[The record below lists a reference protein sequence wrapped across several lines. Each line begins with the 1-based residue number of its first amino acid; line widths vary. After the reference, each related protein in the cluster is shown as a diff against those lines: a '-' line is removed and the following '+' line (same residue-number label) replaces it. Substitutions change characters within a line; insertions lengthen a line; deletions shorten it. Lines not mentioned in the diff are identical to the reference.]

1 MTILHDNLYTTRA
14 GTSASDL
21 QYLTRPTQWKALV
34 SRKTSTGQAG
44 RIRTGMYQ
52 RDVGLLWPNPR
63 PLPQEH
69 VRRWHRVR
77 WMISLRIDS
86 ETRRALQTHPMK
98 NHQSLK
104 GQPKKV
110 HPRVHHWLP
119 PRPLPQVRPR
129 VHHWLPPRPL
139 PQVRPRVHHRL
150 PPRPLPQVRPRV
162 HLRLPP
168 RPLPQVRPR
177 VHLRLPPRPLPQ
189 VRPRVH
195 LRPPPRPLP
204 QVRPRVHLRLP
215 PRPLPQVRPPPLHR
229 PRRWSKRERMHHRM
243 QEKSHLQ
250 VRTSRQSPIMM

>member
-52 RDVGLLWPNPR
+52 RDVGQLWPNPR

-104 GQPKKV
+104 GQPKKAPPQV
-110 HPRVHHWLP
+110 RPRVHHWLP

-139 PQVRPRVHHRL
+139 PQVH
-150 PPRPLPQVRPRV
+150 PQV

-177 VHLRLPPRPLPQ
+177 VHHWLPPRPLLQ
-189 VRPRVH
+189 VRPQVH
-195 LRPPPRPLP
+195 
-204 QVRPRVHLRLP
+204 HWLP
-215 PRPLPQVRPPPLHR
+215 PRPLHR

-243 QEKSHLQ
+243 HEKSHLQ
-250 VRTSRQSPIMM
+250 VRASRQSPIMM

>member
-110 HPRVHHWLP
+110 HPSGPPLAPPRPLPQVRSLVHHWLP
-119 PRPLPQVRPR
+119 PRPLPQVRPL
-129 VHHWLPPRPL
+129 VHHWLL
-139 PQVRPRVHHRL
+139 PQVRPRVPLGSPLGPSLRSAL
-150 PPRPLPQVRPRV
+150 GSTIGSPLGPSLRSALGSTIGSPLGPSLRSALGSTFGSPSAPPSG
-162 HLRLPP
+162 PP
-168 RPLPQVRPR
+168 S
-177 VHLRLPPRPLPQ
+177 
-189 VRPRVH
+189 
-195 LRPPPRPLP
+195 
-204 QVRPRVHLRLP
+204 
-215 PRPLPQVRPPPLHR
+215 PLHR

>member
-14 GTSASDL
+14 GTSTSDL
-21 QYLTRPTQWKALV
+21 QYLTRPTQWKALG

-52 RDVGLLWPNPR
+52 RDVGQLWPNPR

-86 ETRRALQTHPMK
+86 ETRRTLQTHPMK

-104 GQPKKV
+104 GQLKKV
-110 HPRVHHWLP
+110 RPRVHHWLP

-139 PQVRPRVHHRL
+139 PQVRPR
-150 PPRPLPQVRPRV
+150 PRPQV

-168 RPLPQVRPR
+168 L
-177 VHLRLPPRPLPQ
+177 
-189 VRPRVH
+189 
-195 LRPPPRPLP
+195 
-204 QVRPRVHLRLP
+204 
-215 PRPLPQVRPPPLHR
+215 PLHR

-243 QEKSHLQ
+243 HEKSHLQ
-250 VRTSRQSPIMM
+250 VRASRQSPIMM

>member
-1 MTILHDNLYTTRA
+1 MITSTPRGQARQRLTPIFNPTDPMESVVRA
-14 GTSASDL
+14 
-21 QYLTRPTQWKALV
+21 
-34 SRKTSTGQAG
+34 STGQAG

-119 PRPLPQVRPR
+119 PRPLPQVRPL
-129 VHHWLPPRPL
+129 VHHWLL
-139 PQVRPRVHHRL
+139 PQVRPRVPFGPPSA
-150 PPRPLPQVRPRV
+150 PPRPLPRSALGSHPSVPLGPSLRSPSV
-162 HLRLPP
+162 HLRLPSAP
-168 RPLPQVRPR
+168 ASGPPSGPPSAPPQVP
-177 VHLRLPPRPLPQ
+177 
-189 VRPRVH
+189 
-195 LRPPPRPLP
+195 
-204 QVRPRVHLRLP
+204 
-215 PRPLPQVRPPPLHR
+215 PQVRPPPSIDHGVGR
-229 PRRWSKRERMHHRM
+229 RGKDAPSNAVTPR
-243 QEKSHLQ
+243 
-250 VRTSRQSPIMM
+250 

>member
-1 MTILHDNLYTTRA
+1 
-14 GTSASDL
+14 
-21 QYLTRPTQWKALV
+21 
-34 SRKTSTGQAG
+34 
-44 RIRTGMYQ
+44 MYQ
-52 RDVGLLWPNPR
+52 RDVGQLWPNPR

-110 HPRVHHWLP
+110 HPRVRPPHLP
-119 PRPLPQVRPR
+119 RVRPR

-139 PQVRPRVHHRL
+139 PQVRPRVHHWL
-150 PPRPLPQVRPRV
+150 LPRPLPQVRPRV

-168 RPLPQVRPR
+168 RPLPQVP
-177 VHLRLPPRPLPQ
+177 
-189 VRPRVH
+189 
-195 LRPPPRPLP
+195 
-204 QVRPRVHLRLP
+204 
-215 PRPLPQVRPPPLHR
+215 PQVRPPPLHR

-250 VRTSRQSPIMM
+250 MRASRQSPIMM